1 MATPPPSR
9 PAFTTG
15 GLHHVT
21 AIAGRPQANIDFYV
35 RVLGL
40 RLVKRTVNYDDPET
54 YHFYF
59 GDAEASPGTLLTFFP
74 WPGAGPGVR
83 GAGETAA
90 IALRAPASALDA
102 WRDRLRDH
110 DRPFAT
116 FERFSQE
123 LVAFEDPDGTPLEL
137 VAATADQTAD
147 RTDNRTDDRTDDR
160 TERGDGPPTEIGDE
174 GDGRPDATPAFRRWT
189 ASPVPQAMALGAM
202 HSVTITAPRLDETA
216 TLLTE
221 RFGLRSVGEERE
233 ASGAARHRFAAGGPA
248 RPSFVDLLEAPSPL
262 PGRWGAGSI
271 HHVAFRASDD
281 AAHADARAAL
291 LGAGLPVTKVKDRHY
306 FRSIYVTEPGG
317 AILEVATDGP
327 GFTVDEPLDELGLAL
342 KLPPWLEPERTTLRG
357 RLPVTASPEYADRWS
372 ERRSST

>member
-1 MATPPPSR
+1 MSPPPPAR
-9 PAFTTG
+9 PAFATP

-59 GDAEASPGTLLTFFP
+59 GDAEGTPGTLLTFFP

-83 GAGETAA
+83 GAGETTA
-90 IALRAPASALDA
+90 IALRAPANALDA
-102 WRDRLRDH
+102 WRDRLREH
-110 DRPFAT
+110 GRPFAT
-116 FERFSQE
+116 SERFGQE

-137 VAATADQTAD
+137 VA
-147 RTDNRTDDRTDDR
+147 
-160 TERGDGPPTEIGDE
+160 
-174 GDGRPDATPAFRRWT
+174 TPADGSEEGAGVARPWA
-189 ASPVPQAMALGAM
+189 ASPLPPSMALGAM
-202 HSVTITAPRLDETA
+202 HSVTITAPRLDDTDR
-216 TLLTE
+216 LLRE
-221 RFGLRSVGEERE
+221 RLGLRPVGEAHEP
-233 ASGAARHRFAAGGPA
+233 SGARRLRFEAGGPEH
-248 RPSFVDLLEAPSPL
+248 PSFVDLLEAPSPL

-271 HHVAFRASDD
+271 HHVAFRAADD
-281 AAHADARAAL
+281 DAHADARTAL

-327 GFTVDEPLDELGLAL
+327 GFTIDEPLDELGLAL
-342 KLPPWLEPERTTLRG
+342 KLPPWLEPERATLRG
-357 RLPVTASPEYADRWS
+357 RLPVTTSPEYADRWS
-372 ERRSST
+372 GG